1 MSEVTVTVAFPNDAS
16 EQISVPAETKIKTIA
31 DRFAHRFD
39 LPILGAIADNRLVP
53 LDAKMEKPATIE
65 FLTVHDDHGR
75 QIFLRSLQFI
85 LIKAARE
92 LFPHAQLHIEYA
104 IGNGLCCFF
113 EGVERIRL
121 EGVSDLE
128 RRMREIISQD
138 IRFIHRQVP
147 TEEAVK
153 LFEEAGMSDKVRLL
167 ATRAEPLSSIYA
179 LDETIDYFYGYLA
192 YSTGAIHDFRLQY
205 HNRGIVLLLP
215 DPHDP
220 TKVEA
225 FKDQPKFFNIIT
237 ENKKWLDILDLENC
251 GQLNEAGRRG
261 RAKETILVQE
271 ALHEKKLAF
280 IADEIHRRREV
291 VRVVSIAGPS
301 SSGKTTTAK
310 RLAIQLRVM
319 GFRPLLI
326 SLDNYFVDREKTP
339 IDENGLRDFE
349 GLDAIDVA
357 LFNEQVARLL
367 QGKGTNLQRY
377 DFITGKSYRGE
388 AKYRLPRNGI
398 IIVEGIHGLNPKL
411 FTAVPYSRIYKVYV
425 SALAN
430 LNLDNH
436 NRIPTT
442 DCRIIRRI
450 VRDAKYRGYDAAE
463 TIRRWPLVR
472 RGEERNIFPYQ
483 EHADIMFNS
492 SLVYELSVLRTH
504 AEPLIRKVT
513 PDLREHIEA
522 RRLLKFLTYF
532 EPIEETFVPF
542 NSILREFIGGS
553 AFDY

>member
-1 MSEVTVTVAFPNDAS
+1 MSERTITVMLPGGVSENATVPPD
-16 EQISVPAETKIKTIA
+16 TKIKTLA
-31 DRFAHRFD
+31 DRFADRFD
-39 LPILGAIADNRLVP
+39 LPILGAITDNRLAP
-53 LDAKMEKPATIE
+53 LDAKIGEARTIE
-65 FLTVHDDHGR
+65 FLTIRNNHGR

-104 IGNGLCCFF
+104 IGNGLFCFF
-113 EGVERIRL
+113 EGLEWIRL
-121 EGVSDLE
+121 EEVADLE
-128 RRMREIISQD
+128 RRMRDVIAQD
-138 IRFIHRQVP
+138 IRFLHRQVP
-147 TEEAVK
+147 TEEAVR
-153 LFEEAGMSDKVRLL
+153 LFDEAGMVDKVRLL
-167 ATRAEPLSSIYA
+167 ATRAEPLSSIYE
-179 LDETIDYFYGYLA
+179 LEGTIDYFYGYLA

-215 DPHDP
+215 DPSDP

-251 GQLNEAGRRG
+251 GQLNEAVRRG
-261 RAKETILVQE
+261 RAKEVILVQE

-280 IADEIHRRREV
+280 IADEIHRRRET

-326 SLDNYFVDREKTP
+326 SLDNYFVDRDKTP
-339 IDENGLRDFE
+339 VDENGVHDFE
-349 GLDAIDVA
+349 GLDAIDVD
-357 LFNEQVARLL
+357 LFNEQVTRLL
-367 QGKGTNLQRY
+367 QGKGTNLQKY

-388 AKYRLPRNGI
+388 IKYRLPRNGI

-411 FTAVPYSRIYKVYV
+411 FTAVPYPRIYKVYV

-442 DCRIIRRI
+442 DCRIIRRV
-450 VRDAKYRGYDAAE
+450 VRDAKYRGYEAAE

-472 RGEERNIFPYQ
+472 RGEDRNIFPYQ

-492 SLVYELSVLRTH
+492 SLVYELPVLRTH
-504 AEPLIRKVT
+504 AEPLLRKVT